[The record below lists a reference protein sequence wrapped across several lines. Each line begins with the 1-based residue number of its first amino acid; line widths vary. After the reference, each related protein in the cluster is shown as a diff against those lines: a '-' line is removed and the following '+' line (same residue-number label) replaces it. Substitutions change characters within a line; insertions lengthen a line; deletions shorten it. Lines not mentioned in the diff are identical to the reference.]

1 MKREDKMGI
10 RKLYRKQ
17 EEGKERRWAAR
28 ISGKADWFRKK
39 GDKEDK
45 DEGERVAPDERKGGG
60 GRRNQGGA
68 REGGNPTGETKK
80 KEREIETVIF
90 VPHTPGGS
98 LRKQLPEEDDRLTEM
113 LGMKRVRFVERGGVS
128 IAALLCRSNPWR
140 EQKCKRANCQICRG
154 GKGGECH
161 VESVVYQVECLR
173 CKEALKRRVYIGE
186 TGRSGYERGVDHWNN
201 WRRKHKGSFLHKHD
215 MMEHDGKLG
224 REEVVMTILSKPRKA
239 LSRQIEEAVRI
250 AEEDERDLMNS
261 KSMFR
266 TNRIPRIT
274 IAMGDKVRMRRKDKE
289 EEKKKREEEEREKAN
304 TRNVDGRECLWYGM
318 EEESSDESRE
328 EEARDG
334 GEIVG
339 EETTEE
345 AGTVESVEAN
355 IGRGAQKSR
364 RK

>member
-1 MKREDKMGI
+1 
-10 RKLYRKQ
+10 
-17 EEGKERRWAAR
+17 
-28 ISGKADWFRKK
+28 
-39 GDKEDK
+39 
-45 DEGERVAPDERKGGG
+45 
-60 GRRNQGGA
+60 
-68 REGGNPTGETKK
+68 
-80 KEREIETVIF
+80 
-90 VPHTPGGS
+90 
-98 LRKQLPEEDDRLTEM
+98 
-113 LGMKRVRFVERGGVS
+113 
-128 IAALLCRSNPWR
+128 
-140 EQKCKRANCQICRG
+140 
-154 GKGGECH
+154 
-161 VESVVYQVECLR
+161 
-173 CKEALKRRVYIGE
+173 
-186 TGRSGYERGVDHWNN
+186 
-201 WRRKHKGSFLHKHD
+201 
-215 MMEHDGKLG
+215 
-224 REEVVMTILSKPRKA
+224 MTILSKPRKA